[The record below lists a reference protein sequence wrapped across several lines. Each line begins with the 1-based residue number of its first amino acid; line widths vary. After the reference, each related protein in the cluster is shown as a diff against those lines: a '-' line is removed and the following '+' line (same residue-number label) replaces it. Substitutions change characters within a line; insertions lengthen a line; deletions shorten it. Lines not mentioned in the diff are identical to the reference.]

1 MGRRM
6 SHSVRRKKSKNEQF
20 RMVVPADL
28 RAMVGKT
35 AWTESLGTTDPLLAA
50 EKRGML
56 IARHKALIREL
67 RDASGRRAEVE
78 ALALLDR
85 AFAGLAVARGS
96 MDAAVGQQLNL
107 LATFVCDSW
116 TGGEEAGQP
125 QWWGDIPVHE
135 PATIIDVVPSIDAEP
150 ERDVFRLRAEILEG
164 RGIADGLV
172 YQELATI
179 LLRRRVFRPIWF
191 VVSYMRSVEPRL
203 DLEPDDVYDAVA
215 EAYLRKLAEHR
226 FDHWPS
232 NIHAAMIPFAQ
243 TNAPQP
249 ITLPSFQ
256 AKAAAPTSGRH
267 NGLLA
272 MPLTEACRYWQEQR
286 RPGASAI
293 TEAKRAVARFVALFG
308 DVVVGDITRDQVIEF
323 RNLVSDI
330 PPQTE
335 LARVVASGRNLRSVI
350 DAARQVRRE
359 WEAGDRNQ
367 PAPDRLAPG
376 SVKKD
381 VGAISSILGKIQSD
395 LGQGVNVAADIEIA
409 GYSKTRKGQKRPR
422 LPFTSAMMQTL
433 FDSPLF
439 TGCAGKGDA
448 ARAKPGPH
456 VYQDELYWCLLFG
469 VVGGPRLGEIGQIA
483 LKDIHECD
491 LRRTYGDEFEGRCTY
506 VHITGTGED
515 QHVKTEA
522 SERYVV
528 IHERLIDLGFRDY
541 VERRR
546 KAGHARLFDLE
557 PDRNG
562 NFVKELSRRL
572 NRYLDRVVTEDPR
585 YVFHSTRHEFTDRAD
600 LSQIPT
606 RVANSIKGHSNA
618 TEGDKYG
625 LVSILHQHVHLANL
639 KVGFID
645 WPRLIAAA
653 QSSN

>member
-1 MGRRM
+1 
-6 SHSVRRKKSKNEQF
+6 
-20 RMVVPADL
+20 MVVPADL

-116 TGGEEAGQP
+116 AGGEEAGQP

-191 VVSYMRSVEPRL
+191 VVSYMRSIEPRL
-203 DLEPDDVYDAVA
+203 NLEPDDVYDAVA

-243 TNAPQP
+243 TNVPQP
-249 ITLPSFQ
+249 ITLPSLP
-256 AKAAAPTSGRH
+256 AKAAAPTLGRH

-308 DVVVGDITRDQVIEF
+308 DVVVGDITRDQVIEI

-335 LARVVASGRNLRSVI
+335 LARVVASGRNRLFICRMRTRCCSTDPMFRDVAKRNFRRALIRNGLVDGIPCVI
-350 DAARQVRRE
+350 DLRLDTSGFPFFRPSLVIRR
-359 WEAGDRNQ
+359 GMPRY
-367 PAPDRLAPG
+367 PR
-376 SVKKD
+376 D
-381 VGAISSILGKIQSD
+381 V
-395 LGQGVNVAADIEIA
+395 
-409 GYSKTRKGQKRPR
+409 P
-422 LPFTSAMMQTL
+422 M
-433 FDSPLF
+433 
-439 TGCAGKGDA
+439 
-448 ARAKPGPH
+448 
-456 VYQDELYWCLLFG
+456 
-469 VVGGPRLGEIGQIA
+469 
-483 LKDIHECD
+483 
-491 LRRTYGDEFEGRCTY
+491 
-506 VHITGTGED
+506 
-515 QHVKTEA
+515 
-522 SERYVV
+522 
-528 IHERLIDLGFRDY
+528 
-541 VERRR
+541 RRR
-546 KAGHARLFDLE
+546 KQFSIPCPG
-557 PDRNG
+557 PD
-562 NFVKELSRRL
+562 
-572 NRYLDRVVTEDPR
+572 
-585 YVFHSTRHEFTDRAD
+585 
-600 LSQIPT
+600 QPT
-606 RVANSIKGHSNA
+606 RLRRERSNYRVRA
-618 TEGDKYG
+618 
-625 LVSILHQHVHLANL
+625 
-639 KVGFID
+639 
-645 WPRLIAAA
+645 
-653 QSSN
+653 

>member
-1 MGRRM
+1 
-6 SHSVRRKKSKNEQF
+6 
-20 RMVVPADL
+20 MVVPADL

-67 RDASGRRAEVE
+67 RASNGRRAEVE
-78 ALALLDR
+78 ALGLLDR
-85 AFAGLAVARGS
+85 AFTGLAVARGS

-116 TGGEEAGQP
+116 AGGEEAGQP

-135 PATIIDVVPSIDAEP
+135 PATIIDVVPSIDAER

-179 LLRRRVFRPIWF
+179 LLRRRIFRPIWF
-191 VVSYMRSVEPRL
+191 VVSYMRSIEPRL
-203 DLEPDDVYDAVA
+203 NLEPDNVYDAVA

-226 FDHWPS
+226 FDCWPS

-249 ITLPSFQ
+249 ITLPSLP
-256 AKAAAPTSGRH
+256 AKAAAPTPGRH

-335 LARVVASGRNLRSVI
+335 LARVVASGRTLRSVI
-350 DAARQVRRE
+350 DAARKARRE

-491 LRRTYGDEFEGRCTY
+491 LRRTYGEEFDGRCTY
-506 VHITGTGED
+506 RAVGFDHFAQAHDPLARAAANGTLHRNFQGFTDDPADIVIGLGASAISAFPDRLLQNAKSAGAWHQAIGAGRFATTRGIHRSPLD
-515 QHVKTEA
+515 QRRGQAIAALLCHGVA
-522 SERYVV
+522 NLDGLPERGA
-528 IHERLIDLGFRDY
+528 IRGRLHRFEQVGLVAWDG
-541 VERRR
+541 
-546 KAGHARLFDLE
+546 ARL
-557 PDRNG
+557 
-562 NFVKELSRRL
+562 RL
-572 NRYLDRVVTEDPR
+572 A
-585 YVFHSTRHEFTDRAD
+585 AD
-600 LSQIPT
+600 ALPYARS
-606 RVANSIKGHSNA
+606 
-618 TEGDKYG
+618 
-625 LVSILHQHVHLANL
+625 
-639 KVGFID
+639 
-645 WPRLIAAA
+645 IAAA
-653 QSSN
+653 FDAWRNEEDMRFSHAV